1 MRSLLRHLLCAPLL
15 AQLFDKKDGLPCAG
29 CGSGLLVTT
38 QRMTGAVFRAKSTPW
53 LLLCRAM
60 WPSFTFSSSPRGA
73 RLVCIV
79 YAAHHRVSSGVRA
92 VASARMPATAGYA
105 LKADRPGAS
114 LWRWWPAL
122 LLAISRQSR
131 PQCAPASRSSPSTW
145 LHVGRG
151 VSNAGRA
158 RGTCQVEASLDLAP
172 SIIDGIRRQTLIAER
187 RSTVASAA
195 STCSNSF
202 MGLTAPSWA

>member
-1 MRSLLRHLLCAPLL
+1 MRSLLRHLLCAPPL
-15 AQLFDKKDGLPCAG
+15 AQLFDEKDVLPCAG

-38 QRMTGAVFRAKSTPW
+38 QRSLPSEIDAVAFALSRNVAVVY
-53 LLLCRAM
+53 
-60 WPSFTFSSSPRGA
+60 FSSSPRGA

-92 VASARMPATAGYA
+92 VASARMPATAAYA

-172 SIIDGIRRQTLIAER
+172 SIIDGIRRHTLIAER